1 MTDET
6 ANLILEYLR
15 NIRSDTTA
23 IRNDVDD
30 LKLRMT
36 AVEHH
41 LGQQQVQLAGI
52 NGRIDRLDERVGRIE
67 RRLELVEA

>member
-6 ANLILEYLR
+6 ANLILEHLR

-36 AVEHH
+36 AAEHH
-41 LGQQQVQLAGI
+41 LGQQQIQLAAI
-52 NGRIDRLDERVGRIE
+52 NGRLDRLDERVGRIE

>member
-41 LGQQQVQLAGI
+41 LGQQQVQLAAI